1 MSVVAGRPPRF
12 AADEAVTE
20 PASGRAKERQARLT
34 AGIAGVRLRGS
45 LSLERVLLIAGS
57 VLIPLGVLLILLG
70 WWGVSHSTLQV
81 EQNSYLISGGLL
93 GLALVVTGGFFYFGY
108 WLTRQVQEA
117 RRHNERLVTA
127 LSAIEARLADRPTGP
142 VPIITPPAAHPARA
156 EDPPE
161 TGSESNGTPR
171 ARSRPLRARPL
182 HSAEAAIEPSEEA
195 AWTVAVPSLVATP
208 NGSLLHRADC
218 AVVAKRD
225 DLRRLPAD
233 AAGFTPCQICQPLSD

>member
-1 MSVVAGRPPRF
+1 MSVIAGRPPQLV
-12 AADEAVTE
+12 ADEAVTE
-20 PASGRAKERQARLT
+20 PAAGRARERQARLT
-34 AGIAGVRLRGS
+34 AGIAAVRLRGS

-81 EQNSYLISGGLL
+81 EQNSYLVSGGLL
-93 GLALVVTGGFFYFGY
+93 GLALVITGGFFYFGY

-117 RRHNERLVTA
+117 RRHSERLVTA
-127 LSAIEARLADRPTGP
+127 LSAIEARLADHPTGP
-142 VPIITPPAAHPARA
+142 VPIVTMPAAAPARA
-156 EDPPE
+156 EEPPE
-161 TGSESNGTPR
+161 TSSESNGTPR

-182 HSAEAAIEPSEEA
+182 RSAEASTEPSEEA
-195 AWTVAVPSLVATP
+195 AWAAAVPTLVATP
-208 NGSLLHRADC
+208 NGSLLHRPDC
-218 AVVAKRD
+218 AVVAKRN